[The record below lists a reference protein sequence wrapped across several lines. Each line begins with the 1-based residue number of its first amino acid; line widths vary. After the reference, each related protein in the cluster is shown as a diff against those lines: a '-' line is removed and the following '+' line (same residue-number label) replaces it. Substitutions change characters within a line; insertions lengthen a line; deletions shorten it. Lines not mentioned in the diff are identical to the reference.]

1 MGVTMNGKNYFD
13 VRFVPR
19 GRSFAVA
26 EKLEFFFCWQ
36 SVSIGNDKLDIAK
49 LKSI

>member
-19 GRSFAVA
+19 GRSFAIA
-26 EKLEFFFCWQ
+26 EKLGIFF
-36 SVSIGNDKLDIAK
+36 VGNL
-49 LKSI
+49 